1 MVNILDND
9 REGKKFLDENK
20 TLTFFSVKKSL
31 EG

>member
-9 REGKKFLDENK
+9 REGKKFLDEDK
-20 TLTFFSVKKSL
+20 IDFFSVKKSL